1 MNPSCNLFL
10 VGPMGAGKTSM
21 GRHLALRFDLEFVDL
36 DSEIE
41 ADTGADINLIFEHEG
56 EAGFRAREHEM
67 LQQCSAKRGVLLA
80 CGGGIVLD
88 AGNRELLRE
97 RGFVVY
103 LDIGVEQQLARL
115 RHDRSRPLLA
125 AADRRQRL
133 MAMAAER
140 NPLYAATCD
149 LRIEAGDTNVREACM
164 NAAECI
170 GRSWQRAPHAE
181 IPA

>member
-1 MNPSCNLFL
+1 
-10 VGPMGAGKTSM
+10 M
-21 GRHLALRFDLEFVDL
+21 GRRLARRFDLQFVDL

-41 ADTGADINLIFEHEG
+41 ADTGAGITLIFEHEG
-56 EAGFRAREHEM
+56 EAGFRAREREM

-103 LDIGVEQQLARL
+103 LDIDVEQQLARL
-115 RHDRSRPLLA
+115 RNDHSRPLLA

-133 MAMAAER
+133 LAMAAER
-140 NPLYAATCD
+140 NPLYAATAICAS
-149 LRIEAGDTNVREACM
+149 RVGHTNVREACGK
-164 NAAECI
+164 AASCI
-170 GRSWQRAPHAE
+170 DRVLAAY
-181 IPA
+181 PACGD